1 MSHANRTADQRRAD
15 ADLWIITIVSV
26 LFLGFYM
33 AVQSWFVKYSRDFNI
48 PVLYR
53 VLAGAVFQFGLAGLG
68 ITIVMAKN
76 RESFAEHGLVRARTG
91 QSLLLSSLCFIPT
104 FLFLHFAHRID
115 GWLPFQSVWVTKE
128 VICKGFPV
136 NAVGMLIIWTAWGF
150 FEGFNYVV
158 ISDIINRRYPTK
170 CRWLNWGAIICAILC
185 ILIHGLVGV
194 TPEDIIEMLATMA
207 LIYGMLIIREQTQ
220 NAWGVIFVFTFL
232 WNAM

>member
-115 GWLPFQSVWVTKE
+115 GFLFSP
-128 VICKGFPV
+128 
-136 NAVGMLIIWTAWGF
+136 
-150 FEGFNYVV
+150 
-158 ISDIINRRYPTK
+158 
-170 CRWLNWGAIICAILC
+170 
-185 ILIHGLVGV
+185 
-194 TPEDIIEMLATMA
+194 
-207 LIYGMLIIREQTQ
+207 YG
-220 NAWGVIFVFTFL
+220 
-232 WNAM
+232 